1 MRMLLPVLVIAAGC
15 APDGGN
21 AGEEAVPAPS
31 SQSTP
36 TSQSTPLDTTQVTAT
51 AVGLDGP
58 EAVRWDPE
66 QRVWFVASFGP
77 GSSDQRDGDG
87 YISRLDADGAVDS
100 LRFMRG
106 TDAAPLHM
114 PRGMFLEGDTLWV
127 ADVDGVHGF
136 DRTTGAH
143 LSFLDFRAH
152 EPGFLNDI
160 AAGPDGVLYVTDT
173 GLSRVYRVAGEGATP
188 EIAAEN
194 LPIAPNGITW
204 DAARGAFLLA
214 PWGDGNVVH
223 ALTPDGAVEAVVT
236 VDARRFDG
244 IELVGGGMLLATQGD
259 SSLWLVE
266 NGQPR
271 RVVRTRGAP
280 ADIGYDP
287 AAGVVAVPYIALN
300 RVDFWTLPDS
310 R

>member
-1 MRMLLPVLVIAAGC
+1 MRMLLLVLVLAAAC
-15 APDGGN
+15 APDSGD
-21 AGEEAVPAPS
+21 AGEEAVPAPA
-31 SQSTP
+31 SQATV
-36 TSQSTPLDTTQVTAT
+36 LDTTHATAT
-51 AVGLDGP
+51 TTGLDGP
-58 EAVRWDPE
+58 EAVRWDPA

-77 GSSDQRDGDG
+77 GETDERDGDG
-87 YISRLDADGAVDS
+87 YISRLRTDGGVDS

-114 PRGMFLEGDTLWV
+114 PRGMFIEGDTLWV

-136 DRTTGAH
+136 DRTTGRH
-143 LSFLDFRAH
+143 LAFLDFRAH

-160 AAGPDGVLYVTDT
+160 AAGADGVLYVTDT
-173 GLSRVYRVAGEGATP
+173 GRSRVYRVAGAGATP
-188 EIAAEN
+188 EIAADS

-214 PWGDGNVVH
+214 PWGTGRVVH
-223 ALTPDGAVEAVVT
+223 ALTPDGAVDPVVT

-244 IELVGGGMLLATQGD
+244 IELVNGGILLATQGD

-271 RVVRTRGAP
+271 RVARTRGAP
-280 ADIGYDP
+280 ADIGFDP
-287 AAGVVAVPYIALN
+287 AAGVVAVPYIALG
-300 RVDFWTLPDS
+300 RVDFWTLP
-310 R
+310 RP